1 MYIFCSVKQE
11 IKSPIWPLFSCTKI
25 LESDRR
31 HYGPWI
37 MDRQMTKWT
46 WLQKEKMLS
55 FHTWHDK
62 KIENPTLYMTIAKAA
77 DFFGK
82 KSNSNSK
89 TNLPKNL
96 QSGWHDYNGTLPIT
110 FNISWKCT
118 TGISL
123 SILST
128 ETQHVA
134 VNFMSFSHKVCYHH
148 RLSTSVPTVG
158 DFHYLLWE
166 PLKHLNLLSAKSR
179 IPSQWFLPLLLEDTK
194 AFFPACTLG
203 DYCSVEHNNKWGFYL
218 SSYCLCVWHTRKSR
232 SEFKIYLG
240 MYS

>member
-1 MYIFCSVKQE
+1 MIF
-11 IKSPIWPLFSCTKI
+11 
-25 LESDRR
+25 LE
-31 HYGPWI
+31 
-37 MDRQMTKWT
+37 
-46 WLQKEKMLS
+46 
-55 FHTWHDK
+55 
-62 KIENPTLYMTIAKAA
+62 
-77 DFFGK
+77 
-82 KSNSNSK
+82 
-89 TNLPKNL
+89 KNL
-96 QSGWHDYNGTLPIT
+96 IQVVKLICPKTCRVDDMITMETLNIT

-123 SILST
+123 SILTT

-134 VNFMSFSHKVCYHH
+134 VNFMSFSHKVCYQH

-203 DYCSVEHNNKWGFYL
+203 DYCSVEHHNKWGFYL